1 MGVLSG
7 CSSAVA
13 LATSERSLGVIRPLR
28 WLPNFS
34 SALVLHAEYQLQS
47 AKLRETEMWWHRS
60 QLLHKCRHSAAACN
74 QL

>member
-1 MGVLSG
+1 M
-7 CSSAVA
+7 
-13 LATSERSLGVIRPLR
+13 RPLR

-47 AKLRETEMWWHRS
+47 AKLRETEIWWHRS
-60 QLLHKCRHSAAACN
+60 QLLHNRRHSAAACN